1 MLRLEATRYM
11 SKIAIIGLGNW
22 GTALAHCWANDSHKV
37 IGWTVEEEVYGSIME
52 TGENAK
58 YLPGMQLDID
68 VTMDIG
74 EAIEASELIVLSLPS
89 GVILSVVDEMI
100 PHLRPSHVVL
110 DLAKGL
116 APPEEG
122 GSGLISEA
130 IESKIANAGLSNSVV
145 VLTGPTIAPEVARG
159 VITTAMVAGHD
170 ISVATRIADRLST
183 DSIVLVPSED
193 SVGCELW
200 GAFKNTVALSCGVVD
215 GLRDSIGGDNLK
227 AALITVGFAEGQRLL
242 PMMGAK
248 PETGFGPAGLGDLY
262 VTSASPRSRNR
273 TLGEKLG
280 TGISLEEALEE
291 MHMVA
296 EGVRAARMFTER
308 AASLGCDVPFIDS
321 LCALLDGTISAE
333 ECVRTMAES
342 LL

>member
-1 MLRLEATRYM
+1 M
-11 SKIAIIGLGNW
+11 SKIAVLGLGNW
-22 GTALAHCWANDSHKV
+22 GTALAHSWANDSHKV
-37 IGWTVEEEVYGSIME
+37 IGWTVEQEVYGTIME
-52 TGENAK
+52 SGVNEK

-89 GVILSVVDEMI
+89 GVILSVVDDMI
-100 PHLRPSHVVL
+100 PHLRPSHVIL

-116 APPEEG
+116 APPAEG

-130 IESKIANAGLSNSVV
+130 IEAKLAKAGLSNSVV

-183 DSIVLVPSED
+183 DSIILVPTED

-227 AALITVGFAEGQRLL
+227 AALITVGFGEGQRLL

-248 PETGFGPAGLGDLY
+248 PETAFGPAGLGDLY

-280 TGISLEEALEE
+280 TGKSLDEALSE

-308 AASLGCDVPFIDS
+308 AAALGCDVPFIDS
-321 LCALLDGTISAE
+321 LCALLDGAISAD
-333 ECVRTMAES
+333 ECVRSMAES
-342 LL
+342 LV

>member
-1 MLRLEATRYM
+1 M
-11 SKIAIIGLGNW
+11 SRIAILGLGNW
-22 GTALAHCWANDSHKV
+22 GTALALSWADDSHRV
-37 IGWTVEEEVYGSIME
+37 IGWTVEEEVYASIME
-52 TGENAK
+52 NGENTK
-58 YLPGMQLDID
+58 YLPGMPLNID

-74 EAIEASELIVLSLPS
+74 EAIEASEIIVLSLPS
-89 GVILSVVDEMI
+89 GVILSVVDQII
-100 PHLRPSHVVL
+100 PHLRPSHVIL

-130 IESKIANAGLSNSVV
+130 IEAKFADAGLSNSVV

-159 VITTAMVAGHD
+159 VITTSMVAGHD
-170 ISVATRIADRLST
+170 ISVANRIAERLST
-183 DSIVLVPSED
+183 DSIILIPSED
-193 SVGCELW
+193 AVGCELW
-200 GAFKNTVALSCGVVD
+200 GAFKNTVALSCGLVD

-227 AALITVGFAEGQRLL
+227 AALVTVGFAEGQRLL

-248 PETGFGPAGLGDLY
+248 EETGFGPAGLGDLY
-262 VTSASPRSRNR
+262 VTSTSPRSRNR

-280 TGISLEEALEE
+280 TGLSLDEALNE

-296 EGVRAARMFTER
+296 EGVRAARMFTVQ
-308 AASLGCDVPFIDS
+308 AAVVGCDVPFIDS
-321 LCALLDGTISAE
+321 LCALLDGAIDAE

>member
-1 MLRLEATRYM
+1 M
-11 SKIAIIGLGNW
+11 SKIAVLGLGNW
-22 GTALAHCWANDSHKV
+22 GTALAHSWANDSHKV
-37 IGWTVEEEVYGSIME
+37 IGWTVEEEVYGTIME
-52 TGENAK
+52 TGVNEK
-58 YLPGMQLDID
+58 YLPGQELNID

-89 GVILSVVDEMI
+89 GVILSVIDDVI
-100 PHLRPSHVVL
+100 PHLRPSHVLL

-116 APPEEG
+116 APAEEG

-130 IESKIANAGLSNSVV
+130 IESKLSQAGLSNSVV

-183 DSIVLVPSED
+183 DSIILVPTED

-227 AALITVGFAEGQRLL
+227 AALITVGFGEGQRLL

-248 PETGFGPAGLGDLY
+248 PETAFGPAGLGDLY

-280 TGISLEEALEE
+280 TGKSLDEALGE

-296 EGVRAARMFTER
+296 EGVRAARMFAER
-308 AASLGCDVPFIDS
+308 AAALGCDVPFIDS
-321 LCALLDGTISAE
+321 LCALLDGAISAD
-333 ECVRTMAES
+333 ECVRSMAES
-342 LL
+342 LV